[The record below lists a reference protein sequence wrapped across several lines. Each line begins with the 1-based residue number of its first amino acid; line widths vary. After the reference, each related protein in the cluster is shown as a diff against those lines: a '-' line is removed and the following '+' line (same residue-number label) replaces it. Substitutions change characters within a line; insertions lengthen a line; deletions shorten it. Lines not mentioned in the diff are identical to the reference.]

1 MVPASELPLWRA
13 HFTKEPW
20 GFEGSDMLASKS
32 SLQIC
37 SAIGKLKPGVGYKNF
52 MFSDRF
58 ETCDLTHEEFEL
70 LSKEEQDI
78 YNDKQIRAAQM
89 VLN

>member
-13 HFTKEPW
+13 HFAKEPW
-20 GFEGSDMLASKS
+20 GFEADDMLASKS
-32 SLQIC
+32 AMQIC
-37 SAIGKLKPGVGYKNF
+37 GAIGKLKPGVGHKNF

-58 ETCDLTHEEFEL
+58 ETCDLTQEEFES
-70 LSKEEQDI
+70 LSKEEQNM
-78 YNDKQIRAAQM
+78 YNDRQIRAAQM